1 MLIIKMET
9 VWKSKLSRNL
19 KVRFFQATVESVII
33 VRCGKLT
40 LTRTLEKRLDGAY
53 TRMLRAALDISWTK
67 HITNI
72 ELYGNLPKITDTLKE
87 RRLRFIGH
95 VWRKTDETAQKLL
108 LWEPTQGKRKRGRP
122 RYSYVDQL
130 RDNTSFEKKTFN
142 GEDAKQKGVEKS
154 SSICPSK

>member
-1 MLIIKMET
+1 MDETGKDIEVRIAKGWGALNKMET

-72 ELYGNLPKITDTLKE
+72 ELYGNLPK
-87 RRLRFIGH
+87 
-95 VWRKTDETAQKLL
+95 
-108 LWEPTQGKRKRGRP
+108 
-122 RYSYVDQL
+122 
-130 RDNTSFEKKTFN
+130 NN
-142 GEDAKQKGVEKS
+142 
-154 SSICPSK
+154 

>member
-1 MLIIKMET
+1 MTPTPTCGVIAAQEIGLHVNEGKMKYMSYNVPQGDLQTLNGSALEEVDDFQYLEAWADETGKDIEVRIAKGWGVLNKMET

-72 ELYGNLPKITDTLKE
+72 ELYGNLPK
-87 RRLRFIGH
+87 
-95 VWRKTDETAQKLL
+95 
-108 LWEPTQGKRKRGRP
+108 
-122 RYSYVDQL
+122 
-130 RDNTSFEKKTFN
+130 NN
-142 GEDAKQKGVEKS
+142 
-154 SSICPSK
+154 